1 MLCLKL
7 IICLENIFQ
16 RTVIIMLIKYKRVF
30 VGNNNIN
37 NRIARNYNMKKKLGW
52 IKSWYIM
59 NPLVPIGEKYFKY
72 IY

>member
-1 MLCLKL
+1 
-7 IICLENIFQ
+7 
-16 RTVIIMLIKYKRVF
+16 MLIKYKRVF

-59 NPLVPIGEKYFKY
+59 NPLVPIGEKYLKY